1 MNTHQLWSRAS
12 PFSGP
17 VVPAGESTRRRLL
30 ARGAYLAASI
40 LGGGSL
46 AACGSSPA
54 QSVSSASPGASTR
67 PYTLTWGVRT
77 AAAPDDVAALAREY
91 QARNPHVTVD
101 VFNAP
106 GGIAASLEKL
116 ASGVAAGTPFDVI
129 TGHAYAS
136 TLQEG
141 LSLLQ
146 PMDAIARKEKLDLG
160 KYNQAFLNAAGRYKN
175 TLYALPYAYGGNVAA
190 LAYNRDLFTSA
201 GVPEPSAD
209 WKNPW
214 TWDAFRD
221 AMRRLTRTEGGRQT
235 QVGAVDYGHWQTSIP
250 MAWEARWIA
259 DDWKT
264 AVCDSPEMIEAF
276 TRYTDLLLKDRVFSV
291 SPNADLGGGDSFLSG
306 KAAVTTPCC
315 AALTLA
321 KKTSGTNLNW
331 AFATMP
337 KGKVASLDLAPT
349 IMGMAG
355 TGKNPT
361 EAWRFLVFLDTG
373 ARLAAMES
381 RLPAVFQDA
390 TTWIKEN
397 FAAWPKSNAAMLA
410 EGTRVAR
417 PPDPIIPHP
426 LGRKMADDVLVPG
439 WKDVLTESTTAT
451 AWLREAK
458 PRLQSILKDWHP
470 SR

>member
-1 MNTHQLWSRAS
+1 MNTRQLPAHVVRRSA
-12 PFSGP
+12 P
-17 VVPAGESTRRRLL
+17 VVTAGGTTRRRVL
-30 ARGAYLAASI
+30 ARGSFVAAAG
-40 LGGGSL
+40 LGGSAL
-46 AACGSSPA
+46 AACGN
-54 QSVSSASPGASTR
+54 SAVQPDSNAAAGAAAR

-77 AAAPDDVAALAREY
+77 AATPDQVAGVAKEY
-91 QARNPHVTVD
+91 QALNPHVTVD

-106 GGIAASLEKL
+106 GGIAPSLEKL
-116 ASGVAAGTPFDVI
+116 AGGAAAGTPFDVI
-129 TGHAYAS
+129 TGHAYTS

-141 LSLLQ
+141 LNLLQ
-146 PMDAIARKEKLDLG
+146 PMEAIAKREKFDLG

-190 LAYNRDLFTSA
+190 LAYNRALFAGA

-209 WKNPW
+209 WKTPW

-221 AMRRLTRTEGGRQT
+221 AMRRLTKTEGGRQT
-235 QVGAVDYGHWQTSIP
+235 QAGAVDFGYWQTSIP

-264 AVCDSPEMIEAF
+264 AVCDSPEMIDAF

-291 SPNADLGGGDSFLSG
+291 SPNADLGSGDPFLSG
-306 KAAVTTPCC
+306 RAAVVTPCC

-321 KKTSGTNLNW
+321 KKTEGTNLDW

-337 KGKVASLDLAPT
+337 KGRVASLDLAPT
-349 IMGMAG
+349 IMGVAG
-355 TGKNPT
+355 AAKNVT
-361 EAWRFLVFLDTG
+361 EAWRFLVFLDAD
-373 ARLAAMES
+373 ARLAAMEA
-381 RLPAVFQDA
+381 RMPAVFQEA
-390 TTWIKEN
+390 TAWIKEH

-417 PPDPIIPHP
+417 PADPIIPHP
-426 LGRKMADDVLVPG
+426 LGQKMATDVLAPG
-439 WKDVLTESTTAT
+439 WKDVLAEGTAAA

-458 PRLQSILKDWHP
+458 PRLQSLLNDWTP
-470 SR
+470 AK